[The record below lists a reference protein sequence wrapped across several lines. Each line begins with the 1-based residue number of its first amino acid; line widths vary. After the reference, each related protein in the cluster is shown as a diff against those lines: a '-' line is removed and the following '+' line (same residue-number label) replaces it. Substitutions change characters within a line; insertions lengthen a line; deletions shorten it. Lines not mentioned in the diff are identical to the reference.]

1 MPYMTQKAI
10 SRQLNDEIANALD
23 AANSKSEADE
33 KAEVADAEAD
43 ATATQ
48 EPETNAGEVEEVPP
62 AEDAGNENIED
73 TTADD
78 MSEEQPTE
86 YEDANDE
93 ENYADETDAENQDYS
108 ENGDDELN
116 DAEYSEEGPSTEI
129 ASKEVSTTFLND
141 NYRNEHLYDL
151 TLKLK
156 ELCEKYKFILQE
168 LNRDELSEKQF
179 IALREEENVINSLID
194 NIDKLTTDY
203 FVDRLYNENLITYLH
218 LRSSLV
224 ASIRRL
230 KQLMKV

>member
-48 EPETNAGEVEEVPP
+48 EPETNAGEVKEVPP
-62 AEDAGNENIED
+62 AEDAGNENIEN
-73 TTADD
+73 TTADE

-86 YEDANDE
+86 YEDANGE
-93 ENYADETDAENQDYS
+93 ENYADEIDDENQDYS

-116 DAEYSEEGPSTEI
+116 DAEYSEEEPSTEI
-129 ASKEVSTTFLND
+129 ASKEVSTTYLND

-179 IALREEENVINSLID
+179 IALREEENIINSLID

>member
-1 MPYMTQKAI
+1 
-10 SRQLNDEIANALD
+10 
-23 AANSKSEADE
+23 
-33 KAEVADAEAD
+33 
-43 ATATQ
+43 
-48 EPETNAGEVEEVPP
+48 
-62 AEDAGNENIED
+62 
-73 TTADD
+73 

-86 YEDANDE
+86 YEDSNGE

-108 ENGDDELN
+108 ENDDDELN

-129 ASKEVSTTFLND
+129 ASKEVSTTYLND

-224 ASIRRL
+224 SSIRRL